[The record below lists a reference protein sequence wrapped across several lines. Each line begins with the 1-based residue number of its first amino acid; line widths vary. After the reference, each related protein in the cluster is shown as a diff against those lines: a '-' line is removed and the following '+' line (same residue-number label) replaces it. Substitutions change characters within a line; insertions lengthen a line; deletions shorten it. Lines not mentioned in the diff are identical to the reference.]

1 MGHQWVVS
9 YSDTMQ
15 NFMTVSCLALAASAY
30 DYSGPG
36 LATWPSTGGLGVT
49 SQCFGCHGYH
59 IGKREAEPFYGYLG
73 AATLENRNNVHGH
86 ELASGYSINQ
96 PHPGFSSSFQ
106 ARTQLHSGFGK
117 REAEP
122 FYGVALHP
130 TGTSFTAR
138 SPQGLNYGLR
148 FAYGKREAEPFYGY
162 LGAAATLQNNN
173 NVHGHEL
180 GSGYAISQPHP
191 GAAGSY
197 QNVNRLHSGLTYG
210 LGYAY

>member
-1 MGHQWVVS
+1 MDS
-9 YSDTMQ
+9 NTIERLSLPL
-15 NFMTVSCLALAASAY
+15 S
-30 DYSGPG
+30 
-36 LATWPSTGGLGVT
+36 
-49 SQCFGCHGYH
+49 
-59 IGKREAEPFYGYLG
+59 IGKAEAIVQTSGRPGVSSTSRSARGLNYGL
-73 AATLENRNNVHGH
+73 
-86 ELASGYSINQ
+86 
-96 PHPGFSSSFQ
+96 SF
-106 ARTQLHSGFGK
+106 AYGK

-122 FYGVALHP
+122 FYGVAVHP
-130 TGTSFTAR
+130 TGVSSTSR
-138 SPQGLNYGLR
+138 SAQGLNYGLR